1 MGSRKSHYFMSLLN
15 DIKHWMRDLIR
26 YPAYRPLDESYDTYW
41 SSRDTSSLNTFQ
53 LERIRLIS
61 QHIAGG
67 DSILDIGCGDGRI
80 LDALKKS
87 VAGIHVSGIDSSPH
101 AIIAASLRGITVRQ
115 ADLRELSTLEQNP
128 ADWVLALEVLEHVQ
142 NSEELLVWARSCA
155 RKGVIFSVPN
165 TGFIMHRLRLLFG
178 RFPLQWR
185 VHPGEHI
192 RFWTLRD
199 LEWWLK
205 SLGYNYAITPY
216 KGVPVLN
223 SLIPSL
229 FSQGLFIVI
238 TDA

>member
-1 MGSRKSHYFMSLLN
+1 
-15 DIKHWMRDLIR
+15 MRDLIR
-26 YPAYRPLDESYDTYW
+26 YPSYRPLDESYDTYW
-41 SSRDTSSLNTFQ
+41 SARDTNSLNAFQ
-53 LERIRLIS
+53 LERVRLIS
-61 QHIAGG
+61 QHISDG

-80 LDALKKS
+80 LDALKKT
-87 VAGIHVSGIDSSPH
+87 VAGIRVSGIDSSPQ
-101 AIIAASLRGITVRQ
+101 AIAAAGIRGIMVRQ
-115 ADLRELSTLEQNP
+115 ADLRDLSTIEHGP
-128 ADWVLALEVLEHVQ
+128 VDWVLALEVLEHVQ
-142 NSEELLVWARSCA
+142 NSEELLAWARSHA

-199 LEWWLK
+199 MEWWLG
-205 SLGYNYAITPY
+205 SLDYNYTVTPY
-216 KGVPVLN
+216 QGVPILN
-223 SLIPSL
+223 FLIPSL